1 MRYYK
6 QSIKKVLY
14 LHSNKA
20 TTKTDTNRT
29 YSYTWNIQ
37 EIMIN
42 EVAEL
47 QVASIATTGTT
58 STTVYTFRVDN
69 LATNSLANQ
78 ASDGGTPIL
87 FASTL
92 NNSNT
97 FFRDD
102 FGIQLLPQSINSI
115 TITVSDDI
123 TNMNAGILKTIAF
136 VLCICIDEHTP
147 IIEEISQ
154 PYKEGS
160 DLIKSRFTK
169 NSTYM

>member
-1 MRYYK
+1 
-6 QSIKKVLY
+6 
-14 LHSNKA
+14 
-20 TTKTDTNRT
+20 
-29 YSYTWNIQ
+29 
-37 EIMIN
+37 MIN

-69 LATNSLANQ
+69 MATNSVANQ

-87 FASTL
+87 FACTL
-92 NNSNT
+92 NNVNSC
-97 FFRDD
+97 FRED
-102 FGIQLLPQSINSI
+102 FGIQLMPQSINSI
-115 TITVSDDI
+115 TITVSNDI
-123 TNMNAGILKTIAF
+123 TNMNAGMLSTIKF

-147 IIEEISQ
+147 VIEEISQ

-169 NSTYM
+169 NHSFM